1 MEHNDVTVVIY
12 RILSELYQSKKNGET
27 AKEQTMTARRLGIPE
42 SYRSDVIKWLIGKG
56 YIMKRWSPEEN
67 NEDNEVTEITVDGMM
82 YIHENE
88 NMRRLYEQ
96 NEWEWLGRKRM
107 EKYLQTAQNGLL
119 TEVFR

>member
-42 SYRSDVIKWLIGKG
+42 NYRSDVIKWLIGKG
-56 YIMKRWSPEEN
+56 YIMKRWSPEGN

-107 EKYLQTAQNGLL
+107 EKHLRTAQN
-119 TEVFR
+119 

>member
-56 YIMKRWSPEEN
+56 YIMKRWSPEGVERWYEN
-67 NEDNEVTEITVDGMM
+67 GASFNLTGRNLISVTSFSLIK
-82 YIHENE
+82 
-88 NMRRLYEQ
+88 RR
-96 NEWEWLGRKRM
+96 NS
-107 EKYLQTAQNGLL
+107 
-119 TEVFR
+119 